1 MMDRDRDR
9 QPLARAA
16 LSRRWVD
23 GLLGRTSET
32 TTGVRELIDS
42 AVAYVDSARARGSRF
57 VFRAGPLGAIPIELA
72 PLCGQ
77 AVAMAQSLQMP
88 PPGFDDLPVEE
99 KIEYVQSLWDRI
111 AVSVGELPLADWQRE
126 ILDQR
131 LAAHRASP
139 DEARPWGET
148 LDDLERRLKARLS
161 SQ

>member
-1 MMDRDRDR
+1 
-9 QPLARAA
+9 
-16 LSRRWVD
+16 
-23 GLLGRTSET
+23 
-32 TTGVRELIDS
+32 
-42 AVAYVDSARARGSRF
+42 
-57 VFRAGPLGAIPIELA
+57 
-72 PLCGQ
+72 
-77 AVAMAQSLQMP
+77 MP

-139 DEARPWGET
+139 DEARPWGEA

-161 SQ
+161 SR

>member
-1 MMDRDRDR
+1 
-9 QPLARAA
+9 
-16 LSRRWVD
+16 
-23 GLLGRTSET
+23 
-32 TTGVRELIDS
+32 
-42 AVAYVDSARARGSRF
+42 
-57 VFRAGPLGAIPIELA
+57 
-72 PLCGQ
+72 
-77 AVAMAQSLQMP
+77 MAQSLEMP

-111 AVSVGELPLADWQRE
+111 AGSVGELPLADWQRE

-161 SQ
+161 SR

>member
-1 MMDRDRDR
+1 MD
-9 QPLARAA
+9 LRA
-16 LSRRWVD
+16 
-23 GLLGRTSET
+23 LLGRTSET
-32 TTGVRELIDS
+32 TTGVPELIDS
-42 AVAYVDSARARGSRF
+42 AVAYVDSARARRARF
-57 VFRAGPLGAIPIELA
+57 VFRAGQSGSIPVELA
-72 PLCGQ
+72 SLCGQ
-77 AVAMAQSLQMP
+77 AIDMAQPLQMP

-148 LDDLERRLKARLS
+148 IDDLERRLKARLS
-161 SQ
+161 SR